1 MSIRN
6 VKPLVI
12 VGIVALALLAITVR
26 YKPSVDETFQNQAR
40 PDRNRRQGLVSWFT
54 QKLDTITINEQ
65 FVHIYDIQ
73 RGNKEANVTKPFACV
88 DLKTSATVVA
98 PICIYDPAVD
108 IYVSKTIQSTSAW
121 EKELIQMMFQI
132 LDQNPDMEFLDLGC
146 NIGAYTVSIAKYG
159 RRTVSVDANK
169 NNLIFLS
176 RSLTLGNIQD
186 RATLIWNA
194 IADKNEIVSL
204 NFEAK
209 NVGGTFVKSIKDAA
223 AANDEQTVMAI
234 TLNNITDIFRGK
246 NLLIKMDI
254 QEHEWY
260 ALQGARD
267 FFKAVN
273 ITHILMEWVL
283 HKTLPSGGEIVKY
296 MVEHKFSAYNPRS
309 NPKQVLS
316 NDNWSTWPYDV
327 LWIKS

>member
-6 VKPLVI
+6 VKPLVL
-12 VGIVALALLAITVR
+12 VVLVAFVLLGFSLR
-26 YKPSVDETFQNQAR
+26 YKFIAEKEFQNQLS
-40 PDRNRRQGLVSWFT
+40 PDRSRRQGIRSWFPY
-54 QKLDTITINEQ
+54 KMDKVNVNEQ
-65 FVHIYDIQ
+65 FVHIYDIK
-73 RGNKEANVTKPFACV
+73 RGNEEAKETKPFACV
-88 DLKTSATVVA
+88 TLQSSAAVVA

-234 TLNNITDIFRGK
+234 TLNNISDIFRGK